1 MRYLFSTGLFA
12 AITAGIS
19 LLRGTRDAPIT
30 WRALLAWTSWAITLA
45 FAIGAFVDMR
55 RDERGVAVA
64 IDSPIAPVQ
73 AKRAK
78 KQAKQVEKAEKK
90 TSKGR

>member
-19 LLRGTRDAPIT
+19 LLRGTRDVPIT
-30 WRALLAWTSWAITLA
+30 WRALLAWASWAITLA
-45 FAIGAFVDMR
+45 FAIGAVVDMR
-55 RDERGVAVA
+55 RDERGIAVAV
-64 IDSPIAPVQ
+64 DSPIAPVQ

-78 KQAKQVEKAEKK
+78 KQAKQLEKTGKATK
-90 TSKGR
+90 R